1 MSKKNNKV
9 GAKKSVIT
17 SAPTVDKKETA
28 QVAPAITAAEPTK
41 KDPKKDTKPVAPATR
56 VNVVQVGDLAEMATG
71 YNSRQQ
77 GGLDAN
83 HQIDLLTGLKGM
95 IHDDPDAGKKYG
107 IPETAI
113 DTINKVVTNGFMVAM
128 INEIQ
133 FGKSAF
139 AMRMKVSQL
148 EAIKEFAPMIG
159 VTIDDK
165 ALPAPA
171 EDGTVELESKSVII
185 SDETKAAAKAEKEI
199 VDKQPTVNPSEIENN
214 DQLKDSLNF
223 ILSDNETTPQF
234 YDRIEKAVSFYKS
247 YLQIIAKKANDDAKY
262 TEIENKSR
270 VNLLMEIS
278 KICHNIPFSTA
289 GLAKYM
295 LESTKNQKS
304 PLKAFLSFKKAT
316 MSSDIKVKPGDQ
328 LISDIVKVLI
338 IWAADSDIE
347 RVNVNIK
354 KSNDNLAILN
364 KDTKKNAKAIELEKK
379 KIEVYNSDIE
389 VLNNV
394 SNIIANPTSD
404 IVTEIEEILGG
415 KKPADRTATFL
426 IKNISEIYYP
436 NADEND
442 PKNVEALNNNIV
454 QMAGV
459 IINMFRDPNANN
471 IAYSIGNLKEIKT
484 TEDSKESEGAVDAAK
499 K

>member
-1 MSKKNNKV
+1 MSKNKS
-9 GAKKSVIT
+9 KKVQG
-17 SAPTVDKKETA
+17 VKKPSI
-28 QVAPAITAAEPTK
+28 APAPAVEAPVAEQSAAPVNEPTK
-41 KDPKKDTKPVAPATR
+41 KDPKKDTKKTVAPATK
-56 VNVVQVGDLAEMATG
+56 VNVVQVGDLAEMAAG
-71 YNSRQQ
+71 YTSRQQ

-107 IPETAI
+107 IPEAAI

-133 FGKSAF
+133 FGKSPF
-139 AMRMKVSQL
+139 AMRMKMSQL

-159 VTIDDK
+159 VTIDEK

-171 EDGTVELESKSVII
+171 EDGTVELESKAVVI
-185 SDETKAAAKAEKEI
+185 SEETKAAVEAEKEI
-199 VDKQPTVNPSEIENN
+199 VDKQPTINPAEIEND

-223 ILSDNETTPQF
+223 ILSDQKTTPQF
-234 YDRIEKAVSFYKS
+234 YDRIEKAVNFYKS
-247 YLQIIAKKANDDAKY
+247 YLQIVAKKANDDAKY
-262 TEIENKSR
+262 TEIENTSR
-270 VNLLMEIS
+270 VNLLIEIS
-278 KICHNIPFSTA
+278 KICKNIPFSTA

-316 MSSDIKVKPGDQ
+316 MSSDIKVKPSDQ

-338 IWAADSDIE
+338 IWAAESDIE
-347 RVNVNIK
+347 RINVNIK
-354 KSNDNLAILN
+354 SSNDNLAILN
-364 KDTKKNAKAIELEKK
+364 KDTKKNAKAIELENK

-394 SNIIANPTSD
+394 SNIIANPSSD

-442 PKNVEALNNNIV
+442 PKNVEALNNNIT
-454 QMAGV
+454 QMAGI

-471 IAYSIGNLKEIKT
+471 IAYSIGNLKEVKIT
-484 TEDSKESEGAVDAAK
+484 KESEGAEGAAK
-499 K
+499 KQ